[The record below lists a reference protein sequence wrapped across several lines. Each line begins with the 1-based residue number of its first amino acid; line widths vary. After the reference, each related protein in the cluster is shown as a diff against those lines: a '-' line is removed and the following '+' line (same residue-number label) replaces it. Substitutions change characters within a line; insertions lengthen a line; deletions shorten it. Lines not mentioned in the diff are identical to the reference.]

1 MSLRL
6 KLILGFF
13 IPALMLLV
21 AGFWSSYR
29 IHSLGNQVSIMI
41 DENERSIRYAVK
53 MNEAIERLDSG
64 VLLKMHGDEEAFQN
78 IYKPAAADFHQAL
91 KMAQANITLPGES
104 ELLDSLK
111 LLSDEFFHVI
121 ESITATDKME
131 YYRLMISPVFT
142 KTQIMISNLRLL
154 NSDAMYFVTQA
165 IADQAARAAL
175 PGDLIILAAIV
186 FMFLFA
192 WLTQVYIVAPFKL
205 ILESVIKWRETGHL
219 DDMKIETGDDIERLA
234 KALHRISISSS
245 DEKDK

>member
-64 VLLKMHGDEEAFQN
+64 VLLKIHGDEEAFQN
-78 IYKPAAADFHQAL
+78 IYKSAATDYHQAFEL
-91 KMAQANITLPGES
+91 AQENITLPGEK

-111 LLSDEFFHVI
+111 LLSDEFFHAI
-121 ESITATDKME
+121 EGIGSTDKME
-131 YYRLMISPVFT
+131 YYRLAISPAFS
-142 KTQIMISNLRLL
+142 KTQIAISNLRFF
-154 NSDAMYFVTQA
+154 NTEAMYSTIQT
-165 IADQAARAAL
+165 IADQADRAAL
-175 PGDLIILAAIV
+175 PGDLIILTAII

-192 WLTQVYIVAPFKL
+192 WLTQVYIVAPFRV
-205 ILESVIKWRETGHL
+205 ILESVKRWGETGHL
-219 DDMKIETGDDIERLA
+219 EDMEIETGDDFERLA